1 MLTAKIFDI
10 QSFSTHDGPGCR
22 TVVFFKGCPLKC
34 RWCANPE
41 GMYPYQEIMWRE
53 SKCNGCGRCAA
64 ACAKDALIYIDG
76 KIQRQRSKCRSCETF
91 ACAASCFS
99 DALIPSSKTYTV
111 SELMDVLRRDREFWG
126 EQGGVTFSGGEPF
139 AQFKFLEQVVRGC
152 ITEYMD
158 TAIETSAYAKTFDF
172 VRVMQWLDFVF
183 IDIKH
188 MNDAKHKAA
197 TGLGNGLILNNISML
212 AMQQQH
218 PRIVIRIP
226 VVPGYND
233 DEQNMMET
241 AKFMKANKLSEIN
254 LLPFHNLGESKW
266 RQLGLPYFYEG
277 KPGIAAENLNR
288 LAKIFEA
295 QGIKCYCGATEW

>member
-1 MLTAKIFDI
+1 
-10 QSFSTHDGPGCR
+10 
-22 TVVFFKGCPLKC
+22 
-34 RWCANPE
+34 
-41 GMYPYQEIMWRE
+41 MYPYQEIMWRE